1 MTKRDQGVNAPS
13 QAEGGRR
20 PTGAGEGAAASNPKR
35 FWPKHK
41 TEAVLRLLRGEDLE
55 LVSRELCVTAATLT
69 QWRELFLEGGTEA
82 FKKRPAKEEAEI
94 RRLNAKI
101 GEQAM
106 ENELL
111 REKIVRMEQG
121 RPLARRRSKK

>member
-1 MTKRDQGVNAPS
+1 MTRREDGPSAPS
-13 QAEGGRR
+13 LAEGA
-20 PTGAGEGAAASNPKR
+20 TSKAPKR

-41 TEAVLRLLRGEDLE
+41 TEAVLRLLRGEDLD
-55 LVSRELCVTAATLT
+55 LVSREIGVTAAPLSE
-69 QWRELFLEGGTEA
+69 WRDIFLAGGADA

-94 RRLNAKI
+94 TRLNAKI

-111 REKIVRMEQG
+111 REKIVRMEKG
-121 RPLARRRSKK
+121 NPLARRRSRK